1 MIYNRINPVGI
12 DYQIQLY
19 QQYLFDA
26 LIAEW
31 SILESDYD
39 SYGRAYRN
47 HVGKGYT
54 PEFFVNDDYKK
65 LIFDETLNS
74 VASFFSTSD
83 VLEHKLG
90 FCKQNGAMIFM
101 FNIQRLKQSIVHR
114 ADEELKMDVLN
125 HFQQAIKHLKTGK
138 YGCEVTGIETGYK
151 NVFKDFDEWSTNR
164 EQLSFSDRHPLYCM
178 KVNLIINYNIH
189 FKNK

>member
-1 MIYNRINPVGI
+1 MIYNRVNPVGI

-19 QQYLFDA
+19 QQYLYDN
-26 LIAEW
+26 LKAEW
-31 SILESDYD
+31 GITDSDYD

-54 PEFFVNDDYKK
+54 PEFFVNDDYKE
-65 LIFDETLNS
+65 LIFDETLNA

-83 VLEHKLG
+83 ILEHKLG
-90 FCKQNGAMIFM
+90 FVTQKASMIFM
-101 FNIQRLKQSIVHR
+101 FNIQRLKQSILHR

-138 YGCEVTGIETGYK
+138 YGVEVTGIDTGYK
-151 NVFKDFDEWSTNR
+151 NVFKDYDEWINNR

-189 FKNK
+189 LKNK